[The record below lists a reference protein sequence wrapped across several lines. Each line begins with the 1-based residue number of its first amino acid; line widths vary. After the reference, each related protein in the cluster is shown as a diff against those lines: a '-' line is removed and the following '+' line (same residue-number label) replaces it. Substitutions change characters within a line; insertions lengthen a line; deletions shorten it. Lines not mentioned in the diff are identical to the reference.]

1 MWNIFV
7 LLADRELMIRN
18 SLLSA
23 RDAKARIII
32 TLYITKY
39 THKYLIYIYTCR
51 CICFMGLKLLKLTV
65 TRDEL
70 RTFYSA
76 YLVIYNIF
84 QSRISKTKLNTIS
97 LLDSLREVENPFRN
111 TPFTRLSHTKWLS
124 SFPSCNWTS
133 LFGWYSQWSVTWI
146 EATVY
151 YGWTLLQLKIFGRFT
166 DLGPHQGWRWQRQN
180 CNSLNKNN
188 NNKMNCCGKAEERE
202 NTKIQTNK

>member
-1 MWNIFV
+1 M
-7 LLADRELMIRN
+7 LLADRELMIWN

-32 TLYITKY
+32 TLYITKNTHTNILSMYVY
-39 THKYLIYIYTCR
+39 TTCR

-84 QSRISKTKLNTIS
+84 QSRISKTKLNSIS

-111 TPFTRLSHTKWLS
+111 TPFTRLSHTK
-124 SFPSCNWTS
+124 
-133 LFGWYSQWSVTWI
+133 
-146 EATVY
+146 
-151 YGWTLLQLKIFGRFT
+151 
-166 DLGPHQGWRWQRQN
+166 
-180 CNSLNKNN
+180 
-188 NNKMNCCGKAEERE
+188 
-202 NTKIQTNK
+202 

>member
-1 MWNIFV
+1 MLTKVVKHFCVISGSWINDLEQLVIST
-7 LLADRELMIRN
+7 RCE
-18 SLLSA
+18 SA
-23 RDAKARIII
+23 NTYYSIHIKIHTQISY
-32 TLYITKY
+32 LYT
-39 THKYLIYIYTCR
+39 TCR

-70 RTFYSA
+70 RTFYSF

-84 QSRISKTKLNTIS
+84 QSWISQTKLNSIL

-111 TPFTRLSHTKWLS
+111 TPLTRLSHTKWLS

-151 YGWTLLQLKIFGRFT
+151 
-166 DLGPHQGWRWQRQN
+166 
-180 CNSLNKNN
+180 
-188 NNKMNCCGKAEERE
+188 
-202 NTKIQTNK
+202 